1 MRQKFLSR
9 ALFRHVILWI
19 SLFLVLFLGLTA
31 SQRLVL
37 EPLEGIRASAES
49 KLFDY
54 VTWTLNAF
62 FNKMVSSSLKAEKFM
77 TDEEQ
82 KLLVKAYFKQ
92 VGVVESLED
101 ALEDV
106 LNQEDQKMNPK
117 AVQNA
122 KLNLAQADQRL
133 KHLANLTEAVLQ
145 NQTERV
151 LLSMDFGSLG
161 QIIPPVL
168 YQVSDLPL
176 NLIVSPRDEIK
187 TSLSLS
193 LKSGMD
199 AVEKNHFEEF
209 IFAEYNHAA
218 LIEEVGGVGAY
229 PTMVMRSNN
238 INWTVET
245 IAHEW
250 IHNYLTHRPL
260 GARYFENNAMR
271 TINETTASLAGKEI
285 GQELIKTYYREH
297 IVIGTRPMR
306 QLCWV
311 VSEEERDAQGFDYRA
326 EMRETRVTVDNLL
339 ARGHIDMA
347 ERYMEQR
354 RHVFWNEGHRI
365 RKLNQ
370 AYFAFYGSYNDTPG
384 GGASGKDPIG
394 PAVRA
399 LRYSQP
405 YLKPFLDTIQAV
417 RSFADLMKL
426 VP

>member
-1 MRQKFLSR
+1 MRHKLFSR
-9 ALFRHVILWI
+9 ALFKRIMLWI

-31 SQRLVL
+31 SQRLIL

-54 VTWTLNAF
+54 VGWTLNAF
-62 FNKMVSSSLKAEKFM
+62 FNKMVSSSLKAERFM

-82 KLLVKAYFKQ
+82 TTLVKAYFKQ
-92 VGVVESLED
+92 VGVVEGLED
-101 ALEDV
+101 ALEDA
-106 LNQEDQKMNPK
+106 LNQQSQTINPK
-117 AVQNA
+117 AVENA
-122 KLNLAQADQRL
+122 KEILAQADQRL

-151 LLSMDFGSLG
+151 LLNMEFGSLG
-161 QIIPPVL
+161 QILPPVL
-168 YQVSDLPL
+168 YQVTDLPL

-199 AVEKNHFEEF
+199 AVEKNQFEDLTF
-209 IFAEYNHAA
+209 TKYNHAA

-250 IHNYLTHRPL
+250 IHNYLTLRPL
-260 GARYFENNAMR
+260 GARYFENDAMR

-297 IVIGTRPMR
+297 IIIGTRPLR
-306 QLCWV
+306 ERSWV
-311 VSEEERDAQGFDYRA
+311 VSTDERDAQGFDYRA
-326 EMRETRVTVDNLL
+326 EMRETRVTVDDLL
-339 ARGHIDMA
+339 ARGRIDEA
-347 ERYMEQR
+347 ERYMER
-354 RHVFWNEGHRI
+354 RRQVFWNEGYRI

-384 GGASGKDPIG
+384 GGASGEDPIG

-405 YLKPFLDTIQAV
+405 YLKPFLDTIQTV
-417 RSFADLMKL
+417 RSFADLMTL
-426 VP
+426 VR